1 MNGRQSF
8 APQEFLDSLKR
19 DEIRRPLVLFGM
31 VKPAEDDDQYLLF
44 AHGYVCANWT
54 RIPLTTIE
62 TVEFL
67 NLAPCKDHTHP
78 LVLLHLNQPETD
90 EGRLFSSLVQA
101 TPRRTPGR
109 TARLIREPGR
119 TPGRTARL
127 IREPRSFG
135 PRRAFADPDF
145 PWCSTL
151 PEYEVDEDGNVW
163 CQDWC
168 WESEGQ
174 AQYSLC

>member
-8 APQEFLDSLKR
+8 APQEFLDRLKR
-19 DEIRRPLVLFGM
+19 DEIRRPIVLFGM
-31 VKPAEDDDQYLLF
+31 VKPAEDDDEYLLF
-44 AHGYVCANWT
+44 ARGYVCANWT
-54 RIPLTTIE
+54 RIPLTSIE

-78 LVLLHLNQPETD
+78 LVLLHLKEPETD

-101 TPRRTPGR
+101 T
-109 TARLIREPGR
+109 PGR

-127 IREPRSFG
+127 IREPRSFE

-145 PWCSTL
+145 PICSTM
-151 PEYEVDEDGNVW
+151 PAYEITEDGTILCQDFCHEDEDGGVAVYTAAA
-163 CQDWC
+163 C
-168 WESEGQ
+168 
-174 AQYSLC
+174 